1 LSARIDR
8 DCAALLAPH
17 GLSEARFVLL
27 FLLEEAPDGM
37 PSHILAERAGVTR
50 ATVTTLVDGLLKAG
64 LVQRFAAEADRRTV
78 TQKLSPQGAELA
90 RMLVATHA
98 QWIGNLFKHLSEAE
112 CTQLGALLSK
122 AAAGEQA
129 P

>member
-1 LSARIDR
+1 
-8 DCAALLAPH
+8 
-17 GLSEARFVLL
+17 
-27 FLLEEAPDGM
+27 M

-64 LVQRFAAEADRRTV
+64 LVQRFAAEADRRSV
-78 TQKLSPQGAELA
+78 MVKLSPQGAELA